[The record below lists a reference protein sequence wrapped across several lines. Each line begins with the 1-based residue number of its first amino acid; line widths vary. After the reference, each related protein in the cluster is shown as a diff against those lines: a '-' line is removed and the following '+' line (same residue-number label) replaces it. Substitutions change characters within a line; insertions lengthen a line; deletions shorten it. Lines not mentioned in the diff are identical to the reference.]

1 MKFDLNQS
9 LAALR
14 SKLTKTRLLGLGAV
28 ALAALAL
35 SSCRA
40 SGFAVEG
47 VVVDSD
53 SGKPVPNAW
62 VHQEWKVSDRIPM
75 SWSSSSATGCVAE
88 QVSKADANGKFRFEV
103 PTTLHYNAITQS
115 AVAVMSPLILGYS
128 LDEARVEERGTKS
141 SLIMTSRVIVAVKKY
156 APTRQA
162 LADHGLGLMGGW
174 SRCGPAPAPASAP
187 VGVFVTPGAKSSNT
201 GNQPVDEKE
210 VSPPD
215 LLPPDN
221 VRIIEVARFLATN
234 GITIDDLR
242 AAIARRSEHT
252 YRDPNPNFQAWSMR
266 QQLARSPAL
275 ATYRQFLNTQSTK
288 P

>member
-1 MKFDLNQS
+1 MKFDPRQS
-9 LAALR
+9 LAGLR

-28 ALAALAL
+28 ALAALTL
-35 SSCRA
+35 SSCGA
-40 SGFAVEG
+40 NGFAVEG

-141 SLIMTSRVIVAVKKY
+141 SLIMTSRVIVAVKRDE
-156 APTRQA
+156 APLTRQA
-162 LADHGLGLMGGW
+162 FVLRMTGAVAGGGRCQGRTDEVRTLLNQQLSAEAVKQLRDSNVSLEELGNAIKE
-174 SRCGPAPAPASAP
+174 S
-187 VGVFVTPGAKSSNT
+187 AKSRGWPIYS
-201 GNQPVDEKE
+201 DREME
-210 VSPPD
+210 SY
-215 LLPPDN
+215 LSY
-221 VRIIEVARFLATN
+221 R
-234 GITIDDLR
+234 
-242 AAIARRSEHT
+242 T
-252 YRDPNPNFQAWSMR
+252 YRE
-266 QQLARSPAL
+266 QLNRAEAK
-275 ATYRQFLNTQSTK
+275 Q
-288 P
+288 